1 MPHHVVQVGIKCRT
15 LGVLYWSTLGV
26 QANRRRMFTP
36 YHSNYYAH
44 EITRRSASDDPN
56 KLGASLYSATVD
68 LNPHQVD
75 AALFAFRSPLSRGAI
90 LADEVGLGKTIEAG
104 LLISQLWAER
114 KRRIVVIC
122 PTILRKQ
129 WAQELADKFHL
140 DSLVLD
146 GKEFKSIKGAG
157 RDPLRP
163 TNQVVICSYNFVQG
177 REAEF
182 LATPW
187 DLVVIDEAHRLRNV
201 WKPGNKIAAAIKR
214 AVSHRPIILLTATP
228 LQNNLLELFG
238 LVSLVDD
245 HIFGDVDAFKARY
258 MRGPLE
264 QRELRDLRRRL
275 EPVCQRTLRRQVQE
289 YVKFTARISIA
300 EDFTPTEEEQRLYHL
315 VSEYLQRDDI
325 QALPA
330 SQRKL
335 MTLVLRKLLAS
346 STFAIG
352 QTLGRMI
359 DRIKEK
365 NPDITGSLQDDFET
379 LDELAEEL
387 QPGDESEPQSI
398 DDTESAKILDELRE
412 LAEYRKLAESITVN
426 SKGEALL
433 KVLEKGFAKLH
444 DLGAARKAVIF
455 TESRRTQEYLVNLLN
470 SNGYEGR
477 FLTVN
482 GTNADDR
489 SGAIYKAWLERHKG
503 EGVVTGNKA
512 VDLRAALVEDFRL
525 NKDILIATEAAA
537 EGVNLQFCSLVVNY
551 DLPWNPQR
559 IEQRIG
565 RCHRYGQKHDVV
577 VINFL
582 NRENEADKRVF
593 QLLEEKFQLF
603 DGVFGSSDE
612 VLGALESGVDFEQ
625 RILDIYQN
633 CRTREEID
641 GAFDALQNELEDQ
654 IRHRMNQI
662 ERDVLVNLDES
673 VRQRLRIR
681 KEQAET
687 QMGELEALLYRLGRA
702 ELAEYAEFDDARCE
716 FNLKVVPEGWT
727 DVEPGRYVMLTR
739 QDTEG
744 ARVLRLGSPIAEAI
758 LKQAKE
764 RELHPAQVI
773 FVYDPTQGRNVLLEP
788 LIGRSGHLT
797 IAMLSIASELDVEER
812 LLFAAVDEAG
822 NPLHWKVAKA
832 MMSLPSDGFEP
843 VVFESSLKAGLCT
856 ALELANDVILTER
869 EQRTNAFFSD
879 EIEKLER
886 WADDLKHG
894 LEVEIKELDR
904 SIRESAKAVRLASS
918 LEAKLELMKG
928 KAKLEGELHRRR
940 RDLFVAQDE
949 IESRKQRMIEDVESR
964 IRTDH
969 TLDHLVTLKWKIQPA
984 H

>member
-1 MPHHVVQVGIKCRT
+1 MITSH
-15 LGVLYWSTLGV
+15 
-26 QANRRRMFTP
+26 QAT
-36 YHSNYYAH
+36 YYAH
-44 EITRRSASDDPN
+44 ELTRRSASDDPN

-114 KRRIVVIC
+114 KRRILVIC

-129 WAQELADKFHL
+129 WAQELSEKFHL

-146 GKEFKSIKGAG
+146 GKEYNSNLKSGLDPFRP
-157 RDPLRP
+157 RD
-163 TNQVVICSYNFVQG
+163 QVVICSYNFVQSK
-177 REAEF
+177 EQPI
-182 LATPW
+182 LTTPW

-201 WKPGNKIAAAIKR
+201 WKPGNKIASSIKR
-214 AVSHRPIILLTATP
+214 AVSRRPIILLTATP
-228 LQNNLLELFG
+228 LQNNLLELYG

-264 QRELRDLRRRL
+264 QRELRDLKNRL
-275 EPVCQRTLRRQVQE
+275 APVCQRTLRRQVQE
-289 YVKFTARISIA
+289 YVKFTARIPIT
-300 EDFTPTEEEQRLYHL
+300 EDFTPTEEEQRLYRL

-365 NPDITGSLQDDFET
+365 NPDITGSLEDDFET
-379 LDELAEEL
+379 LDELADEL
-387 QPGDESEPQSI
+387 QTSESLDSEKAELS
-398 DDTESAKILDELRE
+398 DSEVILSELRE
-412 LAEYRKLAESITVN
+412 LAQYRKLAESITVN

-433 KVLEKGFAKLH
+433 KALRAGFEKLSE
-444 DLGAARKAVIF
+444 LGAAQKAVIF
-455 TESRRTQEYLVNLLN
+455 TESRRTQEYLVNLL
-470 SNGYEGR
+470 SENGYADR

-482 GTNADDR
+482 GTNSDDR
-489 SGAIYKAWLERHKG
+489 SGAIYKQWLERHKG
-503 EGVVTGNKA
+503 ESVVSGNKA
-512 VDLRAALVEDFRL
+512 VDLRAALVEHFKL
-525 NKDILIATEAAA
+525 NADILIATEAAA

-582 NRENEADKRVF
+582 NRTNEADMRVF
-593 QLLEEKFQLF
+593 QLLEEKFKLF

-633 CRTREEID
+633 CRNAAEID
-641 GAFDALQNELEDQ
+641 AAFDELQSELEEQ
-654 IRHRMNQI
+654 IKHRMMQV
-662 ERDVLVNLDES
+662 ESDVLANLDET
-673 VRQRLRIR
+673 VRKRLRIR
-681 KEQAET
+681 KEQAEA
-687 QMGELEALLYRLGRA
+687 QMGELEQLLWKVAKA
-702 ELAEYAEFDDARCE
+702 ELNGQATFDEEKCE
-716 FNLKVVPEGWT
+716 FNLEEIPAGLTNESDFGI
-727 DVEPGRYVMLTR
+727 EPGRYVMLTK
-739 QDTEG
+739 QGAEG
-744 ARVLRLGSPIAEAI
+744 AKTLRLGHPLAEAMLELAKGRI
-758 LKQAKE
+758 LDSAE
-764 RELHPAQVI
+764 I
-773 FVYDPTQGRNVLLEP
+773 SFVYEPSKGRNVELDAVVHSEGYLQVAKLE
-788 LIGRSGHLT
+788 IS
-797 IAMLSIASELDVEER
+797 SELDQEDR
-812 LLFAAVDEAG
+812 LLFAVTDLDG
-822 NPLHWKVAKA
+822 NPLRWRTGKA
-832 MMSLPSDGFEP
+832 ILNLPAVTSGPTQLDSQTSHLLSGRI
-843 VVFESSLKAGLCT
+843 ESAQDLVLG
-856 ALELANDVILTER
+856 EVEER
-869 EQRTNAFFSD
+869 KSSFFTD

-894 LEVEIKELDR
+894 LEVDLKDLDKK
-904 SIRESAKAVRLASS
+904 IRELSKQVRQTS
-918 LEAKLELMKG
+918 LLEDKLVLMKE
-928 KAKLEGELHRRR
+928 KAKVESELHRKRR
-940 RDLFVAQDE
+940 ELFAAQDE
-949 IESRKQRMIEDVESR
+949 IEGRKQSLIDDVELR
-964 IRTDH
+964 INTSYERQN
-969 TLDHLVTLKWKIQPA
+969 LMSIKWKVISPK
-984 H
+984 